1 MRHLLQESRAEG
13 RPLESRTIWKNR
25 RMVAVA
31 ENLSFSEFQSKF
43 ENGDRSYEYWHGR
56 ATPKGMPTWIHGLLQ
71 IIIGEQLREAGFFA
85 GSEVELRIVP
95 DAHPKPSV
103 IATRGKVEGP
113 ILPAPS
119 LWSLKFSRPTTPR
132 LT

>member
-1 MRHLLQESRAEG
+1 MCHLLQESRAEG

-56 ATPKGMPTWIHGLLQ
+56 AMPKGMPTWIHGLLQ
-71 IIIGEQLREAGFFA
+71 IINRRTTQ
-85 GSEVELRIVP
+85 GS
-95 DAHPKPSV
+95 
-103 IATRGKVEGP
+103 G
-113 ILPAPS
+113 ILCGS
-119 LWSLKFSRPTTPR
+119 GSGT
-132 LT
+132 